1 MATFRNK
8 AKRLALIWALDAK
21 ITGRGDAVQNVRRVL
36 LGIAAGA
43 QVVDTGELQAS
54 YMQIPELV
62 SVLNF
67 TPPVDK
73 HTFEHVQ

>member
-43 QVVDTGELQAS
+43 LQAS